1 LLYWALLPLLR
12 RPWAPWRQ
20 PAWMALLL
28 LAAAGTALALQPWQQ
43 LGEAT
48 APSVAL
54 AVATGSLPLALL
66 LQAWRNWSTWR

>member
-1 LLYWALLPLLR
+1 
-12 RPWAPWRQ
+12 
-20 PAWMALLL
+20 MALLL